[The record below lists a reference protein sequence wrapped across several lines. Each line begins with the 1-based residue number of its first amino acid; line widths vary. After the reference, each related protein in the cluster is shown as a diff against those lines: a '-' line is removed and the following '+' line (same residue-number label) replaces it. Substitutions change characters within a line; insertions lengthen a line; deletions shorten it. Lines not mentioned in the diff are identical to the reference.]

1 MTNELVNIVSEALD
15 DLKAQNIVTLDVTSM
30 SEVMDTLVIAS
41 GTSNRHVKSLASNVV
56 DEAKKHDLSP
66 IGIEGIEA
74 ADWVLV
80 DYGSVVVHVM
90 LPQTRQFYD
99 LEKLWS
105 PIGRAENFSS
115 DEFDMPNNDVSS

>member
-1 MTNELVNIVSEALD
+1 MTNIVNDVEAALD
-15 DLKAQNIVTLDVTSM
+15 DLKGQEILVLDVMSM

-41 GTSNRHVKSLASNVV
+41 GTSTRHVKSLANNVIDV
-56 DEAKKHDLSP
+56 LKQQGLRP
-66 IGIEGIEA
+66 IGVEGLEA

-90 LPQTRQFYD
+90 LPETRRFYE

-105 PIGRAENFSS
+105 PIEKDSLKDAK
-115 DEFDMPNNDVSS
+115 